1 MLHRSNQPT
10 ALLCSAGLGTDFG
23 GVGVVAEAL
32 YAVLAERFA
41 VEHLCYQA
49 DQSWRSR
56 AKFAARLT
64 GALWRNHRLRVFSH
78 VDLTR
83 SLPYTPAPIAAAPN
97 IVFVH
102 GIEVWKPLDQ
112 ARTKAL
118 QRAKLLC
125 NSHFTDARMRQFHPA
140 AVKAEIVHL
149 GVEFSAQPSEAQ
161 ILQGKS
167 AFPTVVIVGRMSQSE
182 RYKGHD
188 QLLEA
193 WPTLTQQIPDAQLI
207 CVGSGDDLPR
217 LRDKAER
224 LGVNAQFLTGLDDAS
239 RARVVQ
245 SAHVFAFPSSAE
257 GFGLAA
263 IEAAAMGV
271 PVLGLAGMVIEEILP
286 DALLIPAQSAEAISS
301 ALVAG
306 LADRQA
312 LHQRGLRS
320 MAWVRT
326 HFTRAQFGARF
337 WHALAQQGIVDA

>member
-1 MLHRSNQPT
+1 MPSKTNRPT

-32 YAVLAERFA
+32 HAVLAERFR

-49 DQSWRSR
+49 DQTWRSR
-56 AKFAARLT
+56 AKFAAQL
-64 GALWRNHRLRVFSH
+64 AAAMWRNHQLRVFSH
-78 VDLTR
+78 IDLTR
-83 SLPYTPAPIAAAPN
+83 SLPYTPAPIARAPN

-112 ARTKAL
+112 ARAQAL
-118 QRAKLLC
+118 QRTHLLC
-125 NSHFTDARMRQFHPA
+125 NSLYTETKMREFHPSA
-140 AVKAEIVHL
+140 AKAEIVHL
-149 GVEFSAQPSEAQ
+149 GVDFPPLPSDTQ
-161 ILQGKS
+161 VLQNK
-167 AFPTVVIVGRMSQSE
+167 APVPTVVIVGRMSQSE

-193 WPTLTQQIPDAQLI
+193 WPALAHQVPDAELI
-207 CVGSGDDLPR
+207 CVGGGDDLPR
-217 LRDKAER
+217 LREKALS
-224 LGVNAQFLTGLDDAS
+224 LGVNAQFLTGLDDAA

-286 DALLIPAQSAEAISS
+286 EALLIPEQSAQALSS
-301 ALVAG
+301 T
-306 LADRQA
+306 LAAAFANRQA

-320 MAWVRT
+320 MAWVRA
-326 HFTRAQFGARF
+326 HYTRAHFGARF
-337 WHALAQQGIVDA
+337 WRALAQQGNVDA